1 MQNRKLIILP
11 CKDEGG
17 TIQTLIHRLNRALPD
32 CDLVV
37 IDDGSVDD
45 TVFSVP
51 PSTTVLSL
59 PFNLGIGGA
68 MQTGYRYAALNGY
81 DIAVQVDGDGQHR
94 PTQVRKLLDRLEA
107 SNVDM
112 VVGSRFLEPSAL
124 AYRQTLGRRAGGLVL
139 NGLIRLLTGLRMTDC
154 TSGFRAVNRSVIEAF
169 ACWYPEDYPEPEVI
183 LLLTRA
189 GYRVEEVPTLM
200 RQRRMG
206 RSSIST
212 IKGLYYVTK
221 VGLCL
226 ILDMLRHPWPERH
239 RAPANATHTAT
250 PANSA
255 SATKSLDPAKD
266 QAPASAVPQE

>member
-51 PSTTVLSL
+51 PTTTVLSL

-107 SNVDM
+107 NNVDM

-189 GYRVEEVPTLM
+189 GYRVEEVPAIM

-206 RSSIST
+206 RSSISSL
-212 IKGLYYVTK
+212 KGLYYVAK

-239 RAPANATHTAT
+239 RAPATQSNEAAPTHAR
-250 PANSA
+250 
-255 SATKSLDPAKD
+255 
-266 QAPASAVPQE
+266 PQEQP